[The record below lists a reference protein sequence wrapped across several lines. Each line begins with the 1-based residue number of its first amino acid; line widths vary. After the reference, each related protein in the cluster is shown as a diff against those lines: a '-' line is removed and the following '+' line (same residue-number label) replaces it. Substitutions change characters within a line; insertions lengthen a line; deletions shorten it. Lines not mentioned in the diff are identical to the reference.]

1 MIWFLGRRASNE
13 SAIAARAALA
23 WRRPGVE
30 PIATPAL
37 AVAPR
42 E

>member
-1 MIWFLGRRASNE
+1 MSWFLWAAGVERVCDR
-13 SAIAARAALA
+13 ARAELA